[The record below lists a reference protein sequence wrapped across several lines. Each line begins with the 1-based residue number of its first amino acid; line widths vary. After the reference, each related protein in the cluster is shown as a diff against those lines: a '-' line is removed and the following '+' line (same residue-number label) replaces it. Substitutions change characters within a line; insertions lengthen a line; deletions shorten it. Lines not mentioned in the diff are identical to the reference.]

1 MPRSAEQG
9 LDRENRLDGESAR
22 GIVGQG
28 SAGASVMPQAAPET
42 AVLFVRFQERTA
54 TVDLHHAPNPPT
66 DLVIH
71 GSDGVRQEVPA
82 VECVIGRLSCPVL
95 AKS

>member
-1 MPRSAEQG
+1 M
-9 LDRENRLDGESAR
+9 
-22 GIVGQG
+22 
-28 SAGASVMPQAAPET
+28 MPQAAPET